1 MGKVTPMRK
10 MKVKVA
16 RTRIKLIFIC
26 LTKMQIKVSSKINVA
41 N

>member
-10 MKVKVA
+10 MKVA

-26 LTKMQIKVSSKINVA
+26 LTKMQIKISSKINVA